1 MSFFDEL
8 YYLKN
13 KGEGELSF
21 DANFFPH
28 NQKNFKRT
36 LVTLK
41 ALGKP
46 GTVDSLKLR
55 LTSANHGGELVL
67 TTDAQGEVNQAT
79 PGQPLNV
86 LVNESMLDIW
96 TLRITANDNPTL
108 VNNGVLDLT
117 GLDDILV
124 FFEYSFDYR

>member
-1 MSFFDEL
+1 LDDSL
-8 YYLKN
+8 
-13 KGEGELSF
+13 
-21 DANFFPH
+21 FPR

-46 GTVDSLKLR
+46 GTVGNLKLR
-55 LTSANHGGELVL
+55 LISANHGSELLL
-67 TTDAQGEVNQAT
+67 TTDAQGEVNLVT
-79 PGQPLNV
+79 LGQPLNA
-86 LVNESMLDIW
+86 LKNESLLDTW
-96 TLRITANDNPTL
+96 MLRITANDNPAL
-108 VNNGVLDLT
+108 VNKGILDLT